1 MKIGQDS
8 GRTGCQSFGST
19 DEMKTADVAAAFLR
33 VSTAPYIDSYQHDGL
48 ASSY

>member
-8 GRTGCQSFGST
+8 GRTDWQSFESI
-19 DEMKTADVAAAFLR
+19 DEMKTGDGAAAFLR
-33 VSTAPYIDSYQHDGL
+33 VSTGPYIDSYQHDRL